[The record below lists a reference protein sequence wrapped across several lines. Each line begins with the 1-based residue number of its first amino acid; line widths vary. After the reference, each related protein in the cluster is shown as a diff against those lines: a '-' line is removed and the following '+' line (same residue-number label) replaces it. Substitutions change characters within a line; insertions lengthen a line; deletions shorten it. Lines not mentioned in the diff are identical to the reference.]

1 MTKILLVD
9 DHEVVRAGLR
19 RALAHD
25 GTLTVVGEAGTRHDA
40 IGKIAQLNPDIVVI
54 DLHLP
59 DGNGLDLV
67 RWARARSRSIGL
79 VVLTVSHL
87 PEQIKAAMEAGASGY
102 VEKSATINEVVAA
115 IKCAVHSP
123 LSFSTHRAKD
133 LYNFDKYI
141 YGLTGRELEVLEIL
155 PSGKTIHEIAQS
167 LFLGDSTVKTHVAA
181 IYRKLAVTNRVAAI
195 NKAREYGILH

>member
-9 DHEVVRAGLR
+9 DHEIVRAGLR

-25 GTLTVVGEAGTRHDA
+25 QTLTVVGEAGSRHDA
-40 IGKIAQLNPDIVVI
+40 IGKIAQLNPDIVVV

-102 VEKSATINEVVAA
+102 VEKSASINEVVAA

-181 IYRKLAVTNRVAAI
+181 IYRKLAVANRVAAI